1 MCRRT
6 LADIARRSC
15 NLIHLILLQ
24 TNSDSPTVAEDMQLR
39 TSGPATKLGHKRRWT
54 HVATAPEVRRQYSF
68 VTVLHWAKAN
78 VF

>member
-15 NLIHLILLQ
+15 NLIQLTLLQ
-24 TNSDSPTVAEDMQLR
+24 TNSDASTVAENMQLR

-54 HVATAPEVRRQYSF
+54 HDATAPEVWRQYSF